1 MNNIARQE
9 IYFSRYISPEEILK
23 SIDMV
28 NMNQIIEMAEKLIKK
43 EFFSINAYGD
53 LPKDILEGIL

>member
-1 MNNIARQE
+1 
-9 IYFSRYISPEEILK
+9 
-23 SIDMV
+23 
-28 NMNQIIEMAEKLIKK
+28 LIKK